1 MTTLIIIFSIIL
13 LLLGVVGSVLPVV
26 PGPPLSFVGLLLL
39 HVFTPFELSEDLLI
53 YFGLAAALI
62 TFLDYWLQIY
72 SVKLFGG
79 GRTSTI
85 GVIIGIVLGLFI
97 FPPIGVLVGPF
108 LGAYIGAIIESDFD
122 LLKSFKIAFG
132 SLIGFLGGTILKFVY
147 SIVVIWQYLDFL
159 IWNRIP

>member
-1 MTTLIIIFSIIL
+1 MTILIIIFSIIL
-13 LLLGVVGSVLPVV
+13 LILGVLGSILPVI

-39 HVFTPFELSEDLLI
+39 HYFTPFEMQEDFLLL
-53 YFGLAAALI
+53 FGFSAALI
-62 TFLDYWLQIY
+62 TFLDYWLQVY

-159 IWNRIP
+159 I